1 MKRIVIGKT
10 GLEVYRLGFGGIPIT
25 RLASNEAAGLV
36 RYCFDQGITFFDT
49 ANAYG
54 DSEPKIGSALQDV
67 RKQVTLATKTLE
79 RDAAGAMGQLEKSL
93 EHLKTEHID
102 IYQIHNISY
111 HEVLEKVLGHGGAYE
126 ALVQARDQGKI
137 GHIGFSSHNLD
148 IAVKVC
154 RTGLFATVQI
164 PFNLIEHD
172 PAEKLFQV
180 ARQHDMGIIAMKPL
194 GGGLLNRPDLC
205 FGFLQPH
212 DDVIPIPGVESK
224 REVDENLQYYRAPQ
238 ALSRQDWA
246 EIEKIRTEMGT
257 RFCHRCEYCLP
268 CPEGIVIW
276 RVLLFKA
283 QAKRFLP
290 ETAIKMAMEPMK
302 TAENCAQCGECEAKC
317 PYELPVPDLINE
329 TLDYYRQFCE
339 QHGQ

>member
-1 MKRIVIGKT
+1 MKSVRLGKT
-10 GLEVYRLGFGGIPIT
+10 GILVSGLGFGGIPIT
-25 RLASNEAAGLV
+25 RLAFNEAASLV

-111 HEVLEKVLGHGGAYE
+111 HEELEKVLGHGGAYE
-126 ALVQARDQGKI
+126 ALAQARDQGKI

-148 IAVKVC
+148 IAVRVC

-180 ARQHDMGIIAMKPL
+180 ARQHDMGIIA
-194 GGGLLNRPDLC
+194 
-205 FGFLQPH
+205 
-212 DDVIPIPGVESK
+212 DVIPIPGVESK

-238 ALSRQDWA
+238 ALSQQDWA

-268 CPEGIVIW
+268 CPEGVVIW

-290 ETAIKMAMEPMK
+290 ETAIKMAAEPMK
-302 TAENCAQCGECEAKC
+302 MAENCAQCGECEAKC